1 MFVIFLGI
9 IPVVAILALLSYY
22 ARHNIKLTW
31 KKSPVPY
38 VTNSLS
44 SCWQHV
50 MSACKGVGTAFS
62 KQQIMVPSEMSKN
75 EDGCRKNNI
84 EIKKTALIST
94 TNTDGI
100 SRSNTIGN
108 DYSRGN
114 SADGVGD
121 NKTIT
126 QNKISFKNIKGLR
139 LSTNLSIFK
148 TNNSADATCDT
159 PQTCE
164 TLCSSPDLPSVSVK
178 DLADQFNR

>member
-9 IPVVAILALLSYY
+9 IPVIAILALLSYY

-44 SCWQHV
+44 SCWQPV
-50 MSACKGVGTAFS
+50 MSACKGVGTVFS
-62 KQQIMVPSEMSKN
+62 KQQITTVSVQN
-75 EDGCRKNNI
+75 EDHCPKKNI
-84 EIKKTALIST
+84 EIKKTGLIST

-100 SRSNTIGN
+100 NRSNTIGN

-114 SADGVGD
+114 SGSGDGD
-121 NKTIT
+121 NKNVT
-126 QNKISFKNIKGLR
+126 QNIISFKNIKGLR

-148 TNNSADATCDT
+148 TNNSPDVTCDT
-159 PQTCE
+159 PQTGE
-164 TLCSSPDLPSVSVK
+164 TLCSSPELPSVSVK
-178 DLADQFNR
+178 SLVNEFNR